1 MHPSQHLGR
10 ILLLHYARIW
20 QVRMEDVTLCHFG
33 GHPGRSVY
41 RGLLDILDP
50 RSGRGSVFGMTQKCD
65 LGVRYYPAVGLS
77 LLVIP
82 VSIYT
87 PLWEVQIGVFWV
99 SGTTPPDMAIL
110 RPFWQIC
117 SENTF

>member
-1 MHPSQHLGR
+1 MSF
-10 ILLLHYARIW
+10 W
-20 QVRMEDVTLCHFG
+20 

-87 PLWEVQIGVFWV
+87 PLWEVQIGVFLGPKV
-99 SGTTPPDMAIL
+99 AE
-110 RPFWQIC
+110 RPCIPKHIQVPN
-117 SENTF
+117 STY

>member
-1 MHPSQHLGR
+1 MSF
-10 ILLLHYARIW
+10 W
-20 QVRMEDVTLCHFG
+20 
-33 GHPGRSVY
+33 GHPGRSGY

-87 PLWEVQIGVFWV
+87 PLWEVQIGVFWAILGV
-99 SGTTPPDMAIL
+99 SGTTPGYDHFEALLAGML
-110 RPFWQIC
+110 
-117 SENTF
+117 